1 MKRHEPN
8 ERKSWEF
15 ESTTFTE
22 QTLKSETGIGVGNG
36 MLANRDNDDVKK
48 HKELLTCATESFY
61 NHRRLTITWSKVQNV
76 FINNIDYI
84 NIYDF

>member
-1 MKRHEPN
+1 MYEIDLIFFIKRHEPN

-48 HKELLTCATESFY
+48 HKELLTCATESF
-61 NHRRLTITWSKVQNV
+61 
-76 FINNIDYI
+76 
-84 NIYDF
+84 